1 MLTDDSVGSSLADS
15 EGVPGRVC
23 CMGLVTALVSI
34 QHRHKASNRSRIMLR
49 PLVSD
54 RKYLQVT
61 QAIPPR
67 PQMES
72 LYTKAA
78 GRVASERW
86 THMWLNVQQGRKVK
100 QH

>member
-1 MLTDDSVGSSLADS
+1 
-15 EGVPGRVC
+15 
-23 CMGLVTALVSI
+23 
-34 QHRHKASNRSRIMLR
+34 MLR

-100 QH
+100 QHSGITSQLFDTVLDKDFVILAWKNRLHYAVVIFSL